1 MTKKIDKITTA
12 IAGLLLVVNVQADIT
27 TTKVNNVD
35 ALLNYYKQDLDSL
48 TKDSDAEI
56 NKNVT
61 EEFNG
66 FEFKRLEQKE
76 SERANELAA
85 PYLGKKIVIGRLIAE
100 LERDF
105 QDHGNPVVFI
115 LTRIDKKLILTAT
128 KVNFG
133 HVRVNNTSNLST
145 RFLQD
150 TLANGISEGKPLN
163 RPQLEHNSSVLN
175 EVPGVINQYGMK
187 PGSKPG
193 ETDLSVTTTDAPWY
207 NGSMSVDNSSQ
218 NVLGMYSGRGNLSLV
233 NLLGRGD
240 VFKVYGLG
248 TENSYMIGGDVSV
261 LLTPSGLRA
270 GASYTRFAYDYNTN
284 IESSNTTHLITA
296 NNQYTGVSTDIGGYL
311 TYPLTRSEYYRQ
323 SLSLNYDHVEMS
335 SDAFIDQTA
344 TPLMGGMVTAS
355 NALFNLTNYTIDKA
369 SLGTF
374 GVTSLPLEIVSSY
387 QVAVVGGNATENIAN
402 VAEINALGVKSMG
415 AFGKFTGTGT
425 LSKSVN
431 IIDQLFHVSLSG
443 SVQAAVKNLPGTEKA
458 YLGGMYQMKA
468 WSAQAMAADHM
479 AYGQFQIDKEII
491 QHLTIG
497 PFVELAYAQQNV
509 NAYQGTVGEVG
520 QNNNFMGDV
529 GLNINYVA
537 YKTLTF
543 TGNVAHKITGDP
555 TLYDTVIQDDSYIRG
570 WIGVS
575 MGF

>member
-1 MTKKIDKITTA
+1 
-12 IAGLLLVVNVQADIT
+12 
-27 TTKVNNVD
+27 
-35 ALLNYYKQDLDSL
+35 
-48 TKDSDAEI
+48 
-56 NKNVT
+56 
-61 EEFNG
+61 
-66 FEFKRLEQKE
+66 
-76 SERANELAA
+76 
-85 PYLGKKIVIGRLIAE
+85 
-100 LERDF
+100 
-105 QDHGNPVVFI
+105 
-115 LTRIDKKLILTAT
+115 
-128 KVNFG
+128 
-133 HVRVNNTSNLST
+133 
-145 RFLQD
+145 
-150 TLANGISEGKPLN
+150 
-163 RPQLEHNSSVLN
+163 
-175 EVPGVINQYGMK
+175 
-187 PGSKPG
+187 
-193 ETDLSVTTTDAPWY
+193 
-207 NGSMSVDNSSQ
+207 
-218 NVLGMYSGRGNLSLV
+218 
-233 NLLGRGD
+233 
-240 VFKVYGLG
+240 
-248 TENSYMIGGDVSV
+248 
-261 LLTPSGLRA
+261 
-270 GASYTRFAYDYNTN
+270 
-284 IESSNTTHLITA
+284 
-296 NNQYTGVSTDIGGYL
+296 
-311 TYPLTRSEYYRQ
+311 
-323 SLSLNYDHVEMS
+323 
-335 SDAFIDQTA
+335 
-344 TPLMGGMVTAS
+344 MGGMVTAS

-402 VAEINALGVKSMG
+402 MAEIDSLSLKSMG

-425 LSKSVN
+425 VSRAVSIV
-431 IIDQLFHVSLSG
+431 DQLFHVSLSG

-520 QNNNFMGDV
+520 QNSNFMGDV